1 MPHSAEAFLRRF
13 GPAALVTGAS
23 NGIGRAIAALLASYG
38 LDLVLVARN
47 KTALGEIAADLSAR
61 HGIGVTI
68 IPADLAEPGAVD
80 AVLGHPATERVG
92 LLVAAAGFGSAG
104 RFDQLPL
111 ADELAMVDV
120 NCRATV
126 ALAHGIAPRLVTRGQ
141 GGMILFASLV
151 GWQGT
156 PFAAT
161 YAATKAFVQSFGEA
175 LHRELRPAGVDVLV
189 AAPGPVATGFGDRA
203 GMALT
208 MTDTADIVAAD
219 ILRVLG
225 KRGQIAP
232 GRVGRLL
239 TLALWPVPRRLRIGI
254 MGRIMKRMAQGKE
267 GAR

>member
-104 RFDQLPL
+104 RFDQLPV
-111 ADELAMVDV
+111 ANELAMVDV
-120 NCRATV
+120 NCRAVV
-126 ALAHGIAPRLVTRGQ
+126 ALAHGIAPRLVARGQ
-141 GGMILFASLV
+141 GGIILFASLV

-175 LHRELRPAGVDVLV
+175 LHRELRPVGVDVLV

-208 MTDTADIVAAD
+208 MMDTADIVGAD
-219 ILRVLG
+219 ILRALG
-225 KRGQIAP
+225 KRGQVAP

-239 TLALWPVPRRLRIGI
+239 TLALWPVPRALRIFI
-254 MGRIMKRMAQGKE
+254 MGRIMKGMVQGKE
-267 GAR
+267 DVR

>member
-1 MPHSAEAFLRRF
+1 MPHPDEAFLRRY

-23 NGIGRAIAALLASYG
+23 NGIGRAIAARLASYG

-47 KTALGEIAADLSAR
+47 ETALGEIAAELANR
-61 HGIGVTI
+61 HGIGVTVVV
-68 IPADLAEPGAVD
+68 ADLSDPGAVN
-80 AVLGHPATERVG
+80 AVLGHPATERVA

-120 NCRATV
+120 NCRAVV
-126 ALAHGIAPRLVTRGQ
+126 ALAHGIAARLVGRGQ
-141 GGMILFASLV
+141 GGIVLFASLV

-219 ILRVLG
+219 ILRALG

-239 TLALWPVPRRLRIGI
+239 TMALWPVPRRLRIGI
-254 MGRIMKRMAQGKE
+254 MGRIMKRMAQGEE
-267 GAR
+267 GGR

>member
-1 MPHSAEAFLRRF
+1 MSHPAEAFLRRY

-23 NGIGRAIAALLASYG
+23 NGIGRAIASTLASYG

-47 KTALGEIAADLSAR
+47 ETALGELADDLAARHGIAVTVIAADLSA
-61 HGIGVTI
+61 
-68 IPADLAEPGAVD
+68 PGAAC
-80 AVLGHPATERVG
+80 AVLGHPAVDRVG

-104 RFDQLPL
+104 RFDTLPL

-120 NCRATV
+120 NCRAVV
-126 ALAHGIAPRLVTRGQ
+126 ALAHGMAPRLVARGQ
-141 GGMILFASLV
+141 GGMIIFASLV
-151 GWQGT
+151 GWQGA

-189 AAPGPVATGFGDRA
+189 AAPGPVATGFGNRA

-219 ILRVLG
+219 ILRALG
-225 KRGQIAP
+225 KRGQVTP

-239 TLALWPVPRRLRIGI
+239 TMALWPLPRTLRVGI
-254 MGRIMKRMAQGKE
+254 MGRIMKGMVQGKA
-267 GAR
+267 GIP

>member
-1 MPHSAEAFLRRF
+1 MSHPPEAFLRRY

-23 NGIGRAIAALLASYG
+23 NGIGRAIAARLASYG

-47 KTALGEIAADLSAR
+47 ETALGEIAADLAAR
-61 HGIGVTI
+61 HGIGVTVI
-68 IPADLAEPGAVD
+68 AADLAEPGAVD
-80 AVLGHPATERVG
+80 AVLGHPATKRVG

-104 RFDQLPL
+104 RFDELPL

-120 NCRATV
+120 NCRAVV
-126 ALAHGIAPRLVTRGQ
+126 ALAHGIAPRLVARGQ

-219 ILRVLG
+219 ILRALG

-239 TLALWPVPRRLRIGI
+239 TLALWPVPRALRIVI
-254 MGRIMKRMAQGKE
+254 MGRIMKSMVQGKA
-267 GAR
+267 GGR